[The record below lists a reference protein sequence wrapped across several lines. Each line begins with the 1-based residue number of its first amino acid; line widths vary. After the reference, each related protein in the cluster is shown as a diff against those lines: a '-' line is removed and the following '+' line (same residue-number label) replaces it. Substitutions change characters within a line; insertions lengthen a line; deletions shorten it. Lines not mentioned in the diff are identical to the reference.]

1 MKKIIIGLKYKKRK
15 FQIKAKKLSEF
26 EKFIGLM
33 FSSRENARALLFEF
47 APKGSPLEKNSEKID
62 FHSFFVFFPFLAVW
76 LDNKNNVL
84 DVQIIR
90 PFRINFSSGKPYSKL
105 LEIPINNNYR
115 KVVRILV
122 GNSASSRR
130 N

>member
-1 MKKIIIGLKYKKRK
+1 MKKIIVGLKYKKRK

-26 EKFIGLM
+26 GKFIGLM
-33 FSSRENARALLFEF
+33 FSSRENAKALLFEF
-47 APKGSPLEKNSEKID
+47 KNSGKID

-84 DVQIIR
+84 DVQIIK

-105 LEIPINNNYR
+105 LEIPVNNTYR

-122 GNSASSRR
+122 GNPASSRR
-130 N
+130 D